1 MENPNLINAQRGL
14 NRDSIKMLAML
25 TMLLNHIANVFL
37 EPNRLLSIVLI
48 DIGYFTAP
56 VMCYFLAEGYQYTRS
71 KKRYAARLTLFSVIS
86 EIPYCL
92 AFSEMMNGVRG
103 ISFCGMNMMFTLL
116 LCFGVLAAEESIY
129 DLPLRRMCMA
139 VLMFL
144 SLFSDWALTAP
155 ILTLLFGKAGNDKRK
170 TALAFG
176 IGAGVFVLLNY
187 PWQSHIG
194 TLPERLLYG
203 AGMAAGPLMAGV
215 VTLRFYNGKRME
227 KGKAFSKWFFYL
239 FYPVHL
245 LILGLLRLA
254 IC

>member
-1 MENPNLINAQRGL
+1 MGTPNFISAQRGL
-14 NRDSIKMLAML
+14 SRDSIKMLAMV

-37 EPNRLLSIVLI
+37 EPSRLLSIILI

-56 VMCYFLAEGYQYTRS
+56 VMCCFLAEGYQYTRS
-71 KKRYAARLTLFSVIS
+71 KKRYAARLALFSIVS

-116 LCFGVLAAEESIY
+116 LCFGVLAAEETIC
-129 DLPLRRMCMA
+129 DLPLRRMCMV
-139 VLMFL
+139 VLLFL
-144 SLFSDWALTAP
+144 SLFSDWAVTAP
-155 ILTLLFGKAGNDKRK
+155 ILTFLFGKAGKDRRK

-187 PWQSHIG
+187 PWQSDLG
-194 TLPERLLYG
+194 TFPERLLYG

-215 VTLRFYNGKRME
+215 VILRLYNGKQME

-245 LILGLLRLA
+245 LILGLIRLA